1 MELIIQLILHLLYF
15 SLLQEV
21 VILFASLLYLQS
33 FHIIVLCILIFCGVN
48 DHTVSRAI
56 DDDNVPHFFEV
67 FKVIHQVMLSW
78 LFFFTPDNFIIYER
92 S

>member
-56 DDDNVPHFFEV
+56 DDDNVSHFFEV
-67 FKVIHQVMLSW
+67 F
-78 LFFFTPDNFIIYER
+78 
-92 S
+92 

>member
-15 SLLQEV
+15 PLMQVV
-21 VILFASLLYLQS
+21 VILFSSLLNLQS
-33 FHIIVLCILIFCGVN
+33 FHIIVLCILIFGSIN

-67 FKVIHQVMLSW
+67 FKVIHQVILSW
-78 LFFFTPDNFIIYER
+78 LFFFATDNFIVYER